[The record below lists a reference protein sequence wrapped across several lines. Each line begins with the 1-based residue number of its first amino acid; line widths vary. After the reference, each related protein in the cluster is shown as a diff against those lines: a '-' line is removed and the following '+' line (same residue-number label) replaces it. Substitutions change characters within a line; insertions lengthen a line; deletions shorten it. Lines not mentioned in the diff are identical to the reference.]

1 MKNVNTLKY
10 LFLLFIIIL
19 LTPINSLAIETIS
32 FLRTGMST
40 YEIENEIENIKPHGN
55 EKKENPDIYNMAMI
69 MIRITLMQS
78 GRIKLRLESK

>member
-55 EKKENPDIYNMAMI
+55 EKKENPDIYNHENPYGDDYDPDNPYA
-69 MIRITLMQS
+69 
-78 GRIKLRLESK
+78 EWEN